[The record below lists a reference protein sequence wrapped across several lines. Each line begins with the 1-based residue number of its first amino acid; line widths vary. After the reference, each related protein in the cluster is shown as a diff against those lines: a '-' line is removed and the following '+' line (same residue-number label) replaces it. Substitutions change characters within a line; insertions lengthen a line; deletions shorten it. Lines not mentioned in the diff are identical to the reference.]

1 MQTVTINVDSL
12 SLDSLVVERLQKC
25 AEDLADIIRKDIDRT
40 ADAENPTTYYMDIE
54 ESLNTLRNMNGVL
67 EYLGGDPVDWTGYIN
82 KL

>member
-25 AEDLADIIRKDIDRT
+25 VEDLADIIRKDIDRT
-40 ADAENPTTYYMDIE
+40 ADAKRTDALFMDIDE
-54 ESLNTLRNMNGVL
+54 NIRMLRKMNSVI
-67 EYLGGDPVDWTGYIN
+67 EYFGGYPVDWTGYIN